1 MAKTD
6 LGLEE
11 NIEALLAYVLGF
23 ITGIVFLLIEKKNQF
38 VRFHAMQSTILFLGL
53 WVISFVLA
61 YIPIL
66 GWIADFLLQILG
78 LILWI
83 LLMVKAYQ
91 GEKYKVPFVGD
102 IAEKQLS
109 KK

>member
-11 NIEALLAYVLGF
+11 NIEALLAYVLPF
-23 ITGIVFLLIEKKNQF
+23 SGIAFLLIEKKNQF
-38 VRFHAMQSTILFLGL
+38 VRFHAMQSLVFFILWFVL

-61 YIPIL
+61 VIPFF
-66 GWIADFLLQILG
+66 GWIFRFIYSYLLYLLG

-102 IAEKQLS
+102 
-109 KK
+109 